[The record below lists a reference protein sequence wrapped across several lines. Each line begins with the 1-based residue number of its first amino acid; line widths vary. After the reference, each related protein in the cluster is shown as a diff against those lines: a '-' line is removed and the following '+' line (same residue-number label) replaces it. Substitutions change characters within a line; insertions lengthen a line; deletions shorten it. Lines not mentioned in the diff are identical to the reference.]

1 MALSTGTR
9 SGSAR
14 SARNAGERMF
24 PPGERRDTVSP
35 VRRREPFATRRSPI
49 HGLGVF
55 ATRRIR
61 AGRRLIV
68 YEGEELTEAAVDA
81 RYGGEAANDPHTL
94 LFHVGGDRYIDASV
108 GGNDARFINH
118 SCGPNC
124 ESVIL
129 DGRVV
134 IRAIRNIQPGTELTY
149 DYALEIERGASRARR
164 ALFACRCGARSCRGT
179 MLEPR
184 RR

>member
-1 MALSTGTR
+1 MR
-9 SGSAR
+9 K
-14 SARNAGERMF
+14 
-24 PPGERRDTVSP
+24 P
-35 VRRREPFATRRSPI
+35 PFATRRSPI

-81 RYGGEAANDPHTL
+81 RYDGDAAEDPHTL
-94 LFHVGGDRYIDASV
+94 LFHLGDDRYIDASV

-124 ESVIL
+124 ESVVL
-129 DGRVV
+129 DGQIV
-134 IRAIRNIQPGTELTY
+134 IRAIRNIQPGAELTY
-149 DYALEIERGASRARR
+149 DYALEIEKRASRARR
-164 ALFACRCGARSCRGT
+164 ALYSCRCGAPSCRGT
-179 MLEPR
+179 MLEPTAR
-184 RR
+184 